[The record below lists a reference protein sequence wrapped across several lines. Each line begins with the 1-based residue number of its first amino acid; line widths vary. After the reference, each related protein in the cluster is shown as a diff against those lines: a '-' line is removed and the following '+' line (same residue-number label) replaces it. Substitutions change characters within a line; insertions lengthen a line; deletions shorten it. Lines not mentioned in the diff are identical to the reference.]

1 MNFELLM
8 PSPFPG
14 MNPYL
19 EDPALC
25 PGIHGRL
32 IVAIAD
38 YLSPQLRP
46 KYFVAIEE
54 RIYQTTSDDRLLVG
68 IPNIIVKIRQSIT
81 DSPITNIA
89 VAAPKSEPIKV
100 KIPMPVSIR
109 EGYLEVR
116 EVETEVLITTIE
128 ILSPTNKRTGKGRQ
142 IYEEKRAQVLASRS
156 NLVEIDLLRKGDPM
170 PMMGNDIQSHYRILV
185 CRGDRRPYADLY
197 AFNLQDIIPSF
208 ALPLRSGD
216 TEPIIDLQ
224 ALLNEVYD
232 IYGYDLVVDFSQQ
245 SVPAL
250 SETDAAWVDALLQ
263 EKGVR

>member
-1 MNFELLM
+1 M
-8 PSPFPG
+8 PSIFPG

-19 EDPALC
+19 EHPELF
-25 PGIHGRL
+25 PGLHHLL
-32 IVAIAD
+32 ISEIARF
-38 YLSPQLRP
+38 LSPQLRP
-46 KYFVAIEE
+46 KYRVAVEVRMYE
-54 RIYQTTSDDRLLVG
+54 TTDENSLLVG
-68 IPNIIVKIRQSIT
+68 IPDLIVKNRQNIT

-224 ALLNEVYD
+224 TLLNQVYD
-232 IYGYDLVVDFSQQ
+232 IYGYDLVVDR
-245 SVPAL
+245 L
-250 SETDAAWVDALLQ
+250 
-263 EKGVR
+263 